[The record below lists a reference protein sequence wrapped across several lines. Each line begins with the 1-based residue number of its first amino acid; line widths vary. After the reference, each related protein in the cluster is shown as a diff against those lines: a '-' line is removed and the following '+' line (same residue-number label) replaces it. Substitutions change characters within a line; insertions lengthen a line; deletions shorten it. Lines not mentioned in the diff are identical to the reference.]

1 MLERYTAV
9 DVETPNR
16 NNDSICSIGIVHME
30 YGAPVYRREFLVN
43 PREHFDD
50 YNIKIHGITPLM
62 VADAP
67 LFPEMWPEIEP
78 FFHGIM
84 AAHSAPFDLGVIC
97 KSLAVYGLPIP
108 EITYICSL
116 QKSKKHIPKELYGS
130 HKLNDLCAGLK
141 LPLEHHHD
149 SLDDALGCALIIENL
164 VDRFGVG
171 PEDIKKYQY
180 KGIQPTVS
188 RQERN
193 MAIHALWNT
202 MEKYGRRSVL
212 FAEYHEAL
220 EDWARKY
227 DKYLRD
233 PDVRACRDLIEGALQ
248 RGGITQEEY
257 QIIMGL

>member
-50 YNIKIHGITPLM
+50 YNIKIHGITPGM

-67 LFPEMWPEIEP
+67 LFPEIWPEIEP

-84 AAHSAPFDLGVIC
+84 AAHSAAFDLGVIC

-164 VDRFGVG
+164 VDRVGVG
-171 PEDIKKYQY
+171 P
-180 KGIQPTVS
+180 
-188 RQERN
+188 
-193 MAIHALWNT
+193 
-202 MEKYGRRSVL
+202 
-212 FAEYHEAL
+212 
-220 EDWARKY
+220 
-227 DKYLRD
+227 
-233 PDVRACRDLIEGALQ
+233 
-248 RGGITQEEY
+248 
-257 QIIMGL
+257 